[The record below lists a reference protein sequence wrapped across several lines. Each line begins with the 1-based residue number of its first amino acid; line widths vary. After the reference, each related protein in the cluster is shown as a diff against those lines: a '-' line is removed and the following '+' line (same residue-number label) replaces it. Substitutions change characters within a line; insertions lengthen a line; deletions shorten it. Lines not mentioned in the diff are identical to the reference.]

1 MQLSDLFVSHKQVD
15 PVKFDRNEPT
25 LPQPIYLNLDR
36 AKKVTTD
43 DPADDP
49 TDGASYE
56 EDMSTWNA
64 DRDSDYTSWRVG
76 NSSNAS
82 DYNAA
87 LRQFIIDSEGFREE
101 AYQDGKYY
109 SIGYGFNGPQYKK
122 GDRMTRAE
130 ADRELER
137 QLTMRENK
145 YRNRFGSKWDNLT
158 DNQKIAL
165 ISYGYNTGDGNII
178 GGDVAK
184 YLDAGDMV
192 KLRDSLKINTVGGKY
207 NSGLDARRRRERA
220 LFDS

>member
-1 MQLSDLFVSHKQVD
+1 MELSDLFVSYKQVD
-15 PVKFDRNEPT
+15 PVEFDRDEPT

-43 DPADDP
+43 DPIDI
-49 TDGASYE
+49 TSTE
-56 EDMSTWNA
+56 EDMSTWSV
-64 DRDSDYTSWRVG
+64 DRDSDYSSWKVD
-76 NSSNAS
+76 NSSNTS
-82 DYNAA
+82 DYSTA
-87 LRQFIIDSEGFREE
+87 LRKFIIDSEGFREN

-122 GDRMTRAE
+122 GDRMTREE
-130 ADRELER
+130 ADKELER
-137 QLTMRENK
+137 QLTTRENK
-145 YRNRFGSKWDNLT
+145 YRSRFGSKWNNLT
-158 DNQKIAL
+158 DNQRIA
-165 ISYGYNTGDGNII
+165 IMSYGYNTGDGNVI

-207 NSGLDARRRRERA
+207 NAGLDARRRRERA

>member
-15 PVKFDRNEPT
+15 PVKFDRDEPT

-36 AKKVTTD
+36 AKKVASDET
-43 DPADDP
+43 P
-49 TDGASYE
+49 TASAE
-56 EDMSTWNA
+56 EDDMSTWNA
-64 DRDSDYTSWRVG
+64 DRDSDYSTWGVRT
-76 NSSNAS
+76 NTS
-82 DYNAA
+82 DYNSN
-87 LRQFIIDSEGFREE
+87 LRKFIIDSEGFREE

-122 GDRMTRAE
+122 GDIMSRAE
-130 ADRELER
+130 ADKELER
-137 QLTMRENK
+137 QLTTRENK

-158 DNQKIAL
+158 DNQRIAL
-165 ISYGYNTGDGNII
+165 MSYGYNTGDGNVI

-192 KLRDSLKINTVGGKY
+192 KLRDSLKINTAGGKY
-207 NSGLDARRRRERA
+207 NAGLDARRRRERA